1 MQQPQWQIKNILKQF
16 EMLNWKYDR
25 YRTPVLCTQ
34 EFVEKY
40 FCSQKLKCV
49 EEIKRKIMQKQ
60 KKNKQNCQGNYKNK
74 MHN

>member
-25 YRTPVLCTQ
+25 YRTPILCCTQ

-49 EEIKRKIMQKQ
+49 EEIKRKIMQK
-60 KKNKQNCQGNYKNK
+60 KINKIVREITKQNA
-74 MHN
+74 